1 MMEDVIAESTL
12 NIRVI
17 ERPGPKHQDTMM
29 ATNDKPREKCEQLNT
44 CLICNT
50 DKGGDCRKKEIVYE
64 LYCTA
69 CKTTLPQAYDGQSAR
84 NGYTRGKEHVDK
96 TRANSLDELEK
107 SVIWRHQ
114 TEKHN
119 GKEVKWE
126 MKVHKGFQ
134 KQPLDR
140 MICEAR
146 RINARP
152 KDQSLNTKQE
162 HAKSGMVKLKF
173 TSDIKEAKEL
183 KEAVKQKSAA
193 DREKWIERKAQ
204 SKNQTP
210 KLTPQNIEMQ
220 GDPKEPITEPEQD
233 KSPDPTPKP
242 QHNKPPN
249 LNEQKSTDKPP
260 TNHSSPPPPEQEL
273 NQTTPNKHRK
283 HLDKPPE
290 TPTPEQNKPP
300 DPTPKPQPNKPPNLN
315 EQKSTDKPP
324 TNHSRPPEQEF
335 NQTTPNKHRK
345 HLDKPPETPT
355 PRKRKLPPEHDDRE
369 PNMDTYGNHT
379 HNQTNTNINKTPRRE
394 HRTPGR
400 EHTNKTQKPR
410 PEIAP
415 HQLTPMPKIYLK
427 PPTPSEKPTTRERRK
442 PKPPKPKPGTGPFP
456 KHDKL
461 KTVITQFY
469 SFVQRRPEPN
479 QEMESEKID

>member
-1 MMEDVIAESTL
+1 MQDMANKILLQHNRRHESTTRDTLKLVPRLLSLYVDDQFVNGKKTPKGLNYDREKGTLSITTSQLEIDKNTKDDVRSIKLLANIGNSIDPDIQLTFDAPSMNKEGKMPLLDTEVWLETDDPSYKHGKIMFSHYRKAMASNLTIQEKSALPHKQKITIMTQEIFRIRRNTHSDVPDYVWKQHCTDYMQRMKNSGWQAHHRRRVLKAGLTGWYKVLEKEANEGTPIYRHRNYNREAREKAKVEKKNSWFKPKQKTQPTQLDQQDTELAGVLIIEASPEEEIKTMMEDVIAESTL

-193 DREKWIERKAQ
+193 DREKWI
-204 SKNQTP
+204 
-210 KLTPQNIEMQ
+210 
-220 GDPKEPITEPEQD
+220 
-233 KSPDPTPKP
+233 
-242 QHNKPPN
+242 
-249 LNEQKSTDKPP
+249 
-260 TNHSSPPPPEQEL
+260 
-273 NQTTPNKHRK
+273 
-283 HLDKPPE
+283 
-290 TPTPEQNKPP
+290 
-300 DPTPKPQPNKPPNLN
+300 
-315 EQKSTDKPP
+315 
-324 TNHSRPPEQEF
+324 
-335 NQTTPNKHRK
+335 
-345 HLDKPPETPT
+345 
-355 PRKRKLPPEHDDRE
+355 
-369 PNMDTYGNHT
+369 
-379 HNQTNTNINKTPRRE
+379 
-394 HRTPGR
+394 
-400 EHTNKTQKPR
+400 
-410 PEIAP
+410 
-415 HQLTPMPKIYLK
+415 
-427 PPTPSEKPTTRERRK
+427 
-442 PKPPKPKPGTGPFP
+442 
-456 KHDKL
+456 
-461 KTVITQFY
+461 
-469 SFVQRRPEPN
+469 
-479 QEMESEKID
+479 